1 MSENSHPL
9 SEMSK
14 FFNRKTV
21 VDGIVFDSRKEAE
34 RYAELRLM
42 EKAGVITNLRR
53 QVRFELIPNQYMD
66 GKLIERRVDYLADFV
81 YRDAE
86 TDRTVVEDVKSPVTK
101 TDKYIIKRKLLLKLY
116 GIRIREV

>member
-1 MSENSHPL
+1 MSIHPL

-21 VDGIVFDSRKEAE
+21 FDGIVFDSRKEAE

-86 TDRTVVEDVKSPVTK
+86 TDKTVVEDVKSPATK